1 MALLEVED
9 LSVFYGSI
17 QAVKNVSFS
26 VEEKEIVTLLGTNGA
41 GKSTV
46 MRTLMGLES
55 PKSGRISYKGQSLL
69 HLSTGRRV
77 AGGMTLVPEGRRVF
91 PRFSVEDNLLMGG
104 YLASA
109 ASREQSRERV
119 YSLFPRLKER
129 AGQPAGTLSGGE
141 QQMLAIGRA
150 LMAQPKHL
158 LLDEPSLGLAPL
170 IVRDIL
176 SLVSRIRDMGTAVL
190 LVEQN
195 ARSALKISDRA
206 YVLESGRIAV
216 SGSAQELLHSPQ
228 VQKAYLGM

>member
-1 MALLEVED
+1 MED

-26 VEEKEIVTLLGTNGA
+26 VEEQEIVTLLGTNGA

-69 HLSTGRRV
+69 RLSTGRRV
-77 AGGMTLVPEGRRVF
+77 ADGMTLVPEGRRVF
-91 PRFSVEDNLLMGG
+91 PCFSVEDNLLMGG

-150 LMAQPKHL
+150 LMAQPKLL

>member
-26 VEEKEIVTLLGTNGA
+26 VEEQEIVTLLGTNGA

-69 HLSTGRRV
+69 RLSTGRRV
-77 AGGMTLVPEGRRVF
+77 ADGMTLVPEGRRVF

-150 LMAQPKHL
+150 LMAQPKLL

>member
-150 LMAQPKHL
+150 LMAQPKLL

-176 SLVSRIRDMGTAVL
+176 SLVSRIRDLGTAVL

>member
-150 LMAQPKHL
+150 LMAQPKLL

-195 ARSALKISDRA
+195 ARSALKVSDRA

>member
-55 PKSGRISYKGQSLL
+55 PKSGRISYKGQSLS

-150 LMAQPKHL
+150 LMAQPKLL

>member
-150 LMAQPKHL
+150 LMAQPKLL